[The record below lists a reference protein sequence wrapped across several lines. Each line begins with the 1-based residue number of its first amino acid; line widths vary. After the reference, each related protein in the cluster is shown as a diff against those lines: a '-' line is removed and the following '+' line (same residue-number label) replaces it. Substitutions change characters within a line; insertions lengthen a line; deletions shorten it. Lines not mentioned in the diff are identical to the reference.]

1 MRRPR
6 KRQVLK
12 WWKKHPRTLYLE
24 TTPERLKDAFESV
37 SKIGEYIEFLYQCGV
52 RTMFTYHD
60 CDEYVYDKKY
70 SVLRFKK
77 KR

>member
-6 KRQVLK
+6 RRQIHK
-12 WWKKHPRTLYLE
+12 WWNQHPYTIRLE
-24 TTPERLKDAFESV
+24 TTADRLKDTYKSV
-37 SKIGEYIEFLYQCGV
+37 SQFNKYIEYLYQCGV

-60 CDEYVYDKKY
+60 CDEYVYDKKH